1 MQADSLPTEL
11 SGKLKG
17 CGYIQIWSYLSSE
30 TFMERLNFGKML
42 KGGMVVFTYTEI
54 LLCKHFLFC
63 SVYSRQQLE
72 NINRRLTSVVCVQVL
87 YAHKCS
93 RDKKGIL
100 LLLKRTSEIL
110 QPNPHISQM
119 KKAILLKVT

>member
-1 MQADSLPTEL
+1 MVLLILRDLY
-11 SGKLKG
+11 GKVEFWEDAK
-17 CGYIQIWSYLSSE
+17 
-30 TFMERLNFGKML
+30 RRH
-42 KGGMVVFTYTEI
+42 VVFTYTEI
-54 LLCKHFLFC
+54 MLHKHFLFC